1 MIEVRTFSIKLLW
14 NLKTHHTVLLALLGA
29 LLQVEVGNVLGVVGA
44 WRNGAHALVVLA
56 AHVAL
61 EAVGETET
69 AAAQD
74 NSNQDSHGYGCGAS
88 P

>member
-1 MIEVRTFSIKLLW
+1 M
-14 NLKTHHTVLLALLGA
+14 KTHHAVLLALLGA
-29 LLQVEVGNVLGVVGA
+29 LLQVEMGNVLGVVGA
-44 WRNGAHALVVLA
+44 WGNGAHALVVLA

-61 EAVGETET
+61 KAVGETET

-74 NSNQDSHGYGCGAS
+74 NGHQDSHSYGYRTS